1 MKTAFKLKLEILTL
15 AALAFTACGQASTQ
29 ESTPAGDNTPITH
42 VAYHDLAS
50 NVVASPEGVYEVA
63 WLRPGVCNLLYLDA
77 ASREEIFLCS
87 NPSCDHST
95 EACSSYLEVGE
106 SGSSYNIFFT
116 NDHLYALR
124 NMGDSELP
132 YILEMAPDGTER
144 RTVVTLHSGE
154 RFTGNIYGYGNA
166 VLCEIS
172 VVGEDNF
179 SRVQLEKIDLGS
191 GSREML
197 FRYPGEKGSS
207 LSLLGAAGTCL
218 YYLATDQEQLQYYA
232 VDLSQGSAA
241 FQNWQDHPVGPGFDG
256 ISQSCSVQEDYFCF
270 FDTASNTVSY
280 ENLLTGEKVDFPALE
295 LASGDAINGLAHLF
309 EDRFA
314 LVLYSAEQGSRFA
327 LLDPETHQ
335 LTGVEYPI
343 AKNDSIDIVGEYE
356 DWLIY
361 QTRTAEMPLIDQDKI
376 GLSGEVA
383 YYNVYGMVE
392 KENFWNG
399 AIGREIS
406 FPEM

>member
-1 MKTAFKLKLEILTL
+1 M
-15 AALAFTACGQASTQ
+15 
-29 ESTPAGDNTPITH
+29 
-42 VAYHDLAS
+42 
-50 NVVASPEGVYEVA
+50 
-63 WLRPGVCNLLYLDA
+63 
-77 ASREEIFLCS
+77 
-87 NPSCDHST
+87 
-95 EACSSYLEVGE
+95 
-106 SGSSYNIFFT
+106 
-116 NDHLYALR
+116 
-124 NMGDSELP
+124 
-132 YILEMAPDGTER
+132 
-144 RTVVTLHSGE
+144 
-154 RFTGNIYGYGNA
+154 
-166 VLCEIS
+166 
-172 VVGEDNF
+172 
-179 SRVQLEKIDLGS
+179 
-191 GSREML
+191 
-197 FRYPGEKGSS
+197 
-207 LSLLGAAGTCL
+207 
-218 YYLATDQEQLQYYA
+218 
-232 VDLSQGSAA
+232 
-241 FQNWQDHPVGPGFDG
+241 
-256 ISQSCSVQEDYFCF
+256 
-270 FDTASNTVSY
+270 SY